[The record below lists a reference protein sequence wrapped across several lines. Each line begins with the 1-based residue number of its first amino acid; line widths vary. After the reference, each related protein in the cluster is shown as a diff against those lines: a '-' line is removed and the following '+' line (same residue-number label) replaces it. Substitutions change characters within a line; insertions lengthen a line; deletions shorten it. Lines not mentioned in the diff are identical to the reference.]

1 MSRSSLAPLATA
13 VTVSSLLWAAGPA
26 AAQHQHPVP
35 PPTGPTSQRVTMEQ
49 LHAQGGVPRG
59 WKFTLPAGDPAR
71 GRQVFADLE
80 CYTCHTVRN
89 ESFPPTSGDTRRAGP
104 ELTGMGAMHPA
115 EYFAE
120 SIIAPNRVI
129 LEGPG
134 YTGPDGSSIM
144 PSFSDSLSVTQWLDL
159 VAYLKSLTS
168 AADGYAGHAGGSER
182 AVGDYKIR
190 LVFAGAG
197 GAPHDHHAPGD
208 HDAHQHHAPTA
219 ANVRTG
225 HLMAFVTD
233 RETSEPVPY
242 LPISATVHVAGQP
255 ARTLRLAPMMDRHGF
270 HYGVTVTLPARAHK
284 ITLAVGATSMQVTD
298 GGRFKTPVSTVFEWP
313 AP

>member
-1 MSRSSLAPLATA
+1 MSRPSLARLAALT
-13 VTVSSLLWAAGPA
+13 TVSSLWVVAPT
-26 AAQHQHPVP
+26 AAQHPHAAQP
-35 PPTGPTSQRVTMEQ
+35 PAASTSQRVTMDQ

-71 GRQVFADLE
+71 GRQVFANLE

-89 ESFPPTSGDTRRAGP
+89 EGFPEASADARRAGP

-120 SIIAPNRVI
+120 SIIAPNQVI
-129 LEGPG
+129 LDGPG
-134 YTGPDGSSIM
+134 YTGPDGLSIM
-144 PSFSDSLSVTQWLDL
+144 PSFADSLSVTQWLDL
-159 VAYLKSLTS
+159 VAYLKSLAS
-168 AADGYAGHAGGSER
+168 AGDGHAGHANASER
-182 AVGDYKIR
+182 TVGDYTIR

-197 GAPHDHHAPGD
+197 GAPHDDHASDDHHA
-208 HDAHQHHAPTA
+208 HEHHAAAA

-233 RETSEPVPY
+233 RETREPVPY
-242 LPISATVHVAGQP
+242 LPIRATLQIAGQP
-255 ARTLRLAPMMDRHGF
+255 PRTVRLAPMMDRNGF
-270 HYGVTVTLPARAHK
+270 HYGATVTLPARAHK

-298 GGRFKTPVSTVFEWP
+298 GRRFKTPVSTVFEWP